1 MATTKKKSI
10 WAIVGG
16 IVGLLAVTAAAI
28 GIATAVRQNTCKH
41 VWNDGEV
48 KVEATCEK
56 EGKLVFKCEEC
67 GKYETEKIEKLAHTW
82 KYVEAKMPTCTEDGH
97 TEYTAC
103 ELCGEYKNGVEPQIL
118 LAEGHTE
125 IELEAVAPTCT
136 ETGLTAG
143 KYCTTCEEITVEQ
156 RSLKAKGHT
165 LVTLEAKAPT
175 CTETG
180 LTAGKKCA
188 TCDTVYVEQKEVPAT
203 GHTDADNDNL
213 CDVCEADVATLTEL
227 TDLSS
232 VGYGRYRVYRCEDE
246 RYVDL
251 YVFEAEEVDFEYLN
265 LSIPALGNEQVEVAT
280 LLTMNCDIDL
290 VQQDIIEVYV
300 YDDYIEFVY
309 QEGTV
314 SCMEIDGLKTV
325 NSIADEAFIEQD
337 VELLTIYQV
346 S

>member
-16 IVGLLAVTAAAI
+16 ILGLLAVTAAAI

-82 KYVEAKMPTCTEDGH
+82 TYVEAKMPTCTEDGH

-156 RSLKAKGHT
+156 RSLAAKGHT
-165 LVTLEAKAPT
+165 LVTVKAVAPT

-180 LTAGKKCA
+180 LTAGQKCS

-203 GHTDADNDNL
+203 GHTDANKDNK
-213 CDVCEADVATLTEL
+213 CDVCGAQMLPDTSTWAESVPVTSEKVA
-227 TDLSS
+227 
-232 VGYGRYRVYRCEDE
+232 GKWYRVYRGDS
-246 RYVDL
+246 
-251 YVFEAEEVDFEYLN
+251 N
-265 LSIPALGNEQVEVAT
+265 KLSIGGFGGTISESYVAFYALDSVNHYFSVGSTPGFALQGLILIETDEY
-280 LLTMNCDIDL
+280 IDFFL
-290 VQQDIIEVYV
+290 D
-300 YDDYIEFVY
+300 
-309 QEGTV
+309 EGTYV
-314 SCMEIDGLKTV
+314 LAEGDSGLTFEVNEDTV
-325 NSIADEAFIEQD
+325 IRGITVTVYCLIPPS
-337 VELLTIYQV
+337 V
-346 S
+346 